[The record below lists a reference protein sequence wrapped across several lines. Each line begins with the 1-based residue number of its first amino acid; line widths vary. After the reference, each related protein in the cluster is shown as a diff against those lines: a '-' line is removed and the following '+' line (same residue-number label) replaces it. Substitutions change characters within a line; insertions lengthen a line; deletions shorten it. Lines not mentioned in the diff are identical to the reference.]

1 MNTRVLY
8 SDFLAEKFKLEA
20 PYEQYGLYLSS
31 AVGLHLLRKNLFKA
45 NQLVKIQACTDAVK
59 KQEMQNLG
67 MFKDFEVRHA
77 ASYVAKF
84 RRRGIAAGV
93 SVPFL
98 WLAWRF
104 AMHDGFS
111 GPSRDKGKTIG

>member
-1 MNTRVLY
+1 M
-8 SDFLAEKFKLEA
+8 
-20 PYEQYGLYLSS
+20 
-31 AVGLHLLRKNLFKA
+31 
-45 NQLVKIQACTDAVK
+45 VKIQACTDAVK
-59 KQEMQNLG
+59 KQEMQYLG
-67 MFKDFEVRHA
+67 MFKDFEEILRHA

-111 GPSRDKGKTIG
+111 GPSRDKEKTIG